1 MATKKPTAI
10 YRLFF
15 RDAWS
20 LAWKRKSLWVFGIF
34 AALLQSGG
42 LGDTLLRGLRRV
54 EYRGEWFS
62 NALQNSLPG
71 LRPLGT
77 YLSHI
82 ATLPSWQTV
91 LFVSL
96 VFGVLFVL
104 FLLSIISQIILMRHA
119 DLKTTPATWS
129 WYEWV
134 EGVERLIGI
143 HVCVKIIGFLATLL
157 TTLVLILYLQAP
169 STLHAFFV
177 FLSLG
182 LLFPTLIIL
191 QNLSMLA
198 SLHAV
203 HAKEHL
209 LSCLAHALT
218 LFRSHWLASVELGVS
233 VFLLV
238 AGLAMFTG
246 FALLLLLFPIAFLAL
261 FFLSAGSWIGFF
273 LCQGTSLLTVL
284 VAAFVFVGWTT
295 VFQYA
300 VWTLFYK
307 RASQDPWARRPI
319 ARLLR
324 WMEKR

>member
-1 MATKKPTAI
+1 
-10 YRLFF
+10 
-15 RDAWS
+15 
-20 LAWKRKSLWVFGIF
+20 
-34 AALLQSGG
+34 
-42 LGDTLLRGLRRV
+42 
-54 EYRGEWFS
+54 
-62 NALQNSLPG
+62 
-71 LRPLGT
+71 
-77 YLSHI
+77 
-82 ATLPSWQTV
+82 
-91 LFVSL
+91 
-96 VFGVLFVL
+96 
-104 FLLSIISQIILMRHA
+104 
-119 DLKTTPATWS
+119 
-129 WYEWV
+129 
-134 EGVERLIGI
+134 
-143 HVCVKIIGFLATLL
+143 
-157 TTLVLILYLQAP
+157 VLIHYLQAP